1 MTSSDLRSGPQQRT
15 DTGLRFRRAIS
26 RPSYDAIKRL
36 IDVTLCIASLP
47 LTAPVMALCALLVYI
62 DDPGP
67 VLFRQRRT
75 GRGGR
80 RFAMYKL
87 RTMVVRAEELKAEY
101 SSQNE
106 LAWPDFKI
114 SNDPRITAI
123 GRILRKTSLDE
134 VPQILNVL
142 KGDMSLV
149 GPRPTSFEAST
160 YALWHTERL
169 EVLPGVTGLWQISG
183 RSDIDFDGRVRLDV
197 AYIERRDIWLD
208 LRILAHTVGAVLHRR
223 GAY

>member
-1 MTSSDLRSGPQQRT
+1 MTSSDLRSSPQLRT
-15 DTGLRFRRAIS
+15 DTELRFRRAIS
-26 RPSYDAIKRL
+26 RPFYDAIKRL

>member
-1 MTSSDLRSGPQQRT
+1 MISSDLESSPRFGTDSGV
-15 DTGLRFRRAIS
+15 RFRRAIA
-26 RPSYDAIKRL
+26 RPSYDVIKRL
-36 IDVTLCIASLP
+36 IDVTLCVASLP
-47 LTAPVMALCALLVYI
+47 LTAPVMAVCALLVYI

-67 VLFRQRRT
+67 VLFRQQRT

-87 RTMVVRAEELKAEY
+87 RTMVVRAEELKEKY
-101 SSQNE
+101 SGQNE

-114 SNDPRITAI
+114 SDDPRITPI

-134 VPQILNVL
+134 LPQILNVL

-149 GPRPTSFEAST
+149 GPRPTSFEADT

-183 RSDIDFDGRVRLDV
+183 RSDVDFDGRVRLDV
-197 AYIERRDIWLD
+197 AYIERRNIWLD
-208 LRILAHTVGAVLHRR
+208 LRILVHTLGAVLHRR